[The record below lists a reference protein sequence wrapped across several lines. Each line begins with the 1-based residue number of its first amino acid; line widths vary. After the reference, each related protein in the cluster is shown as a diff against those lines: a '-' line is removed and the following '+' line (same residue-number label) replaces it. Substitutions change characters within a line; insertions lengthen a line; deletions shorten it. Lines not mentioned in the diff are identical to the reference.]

1 VKKSNS
7 KTATIVATYRDDLS
21 LVLNW
26 LRLLKVIKGVGD
38 IVETKS
44 GAYRVTVR
52 SKLSKSDLNDRVKD
66 RFGSFAKVL

>member
-1 VKKSNS
+1 MKNSRSKK
-7 KTATIVATYRDDLS
+7 ATIVATYRQDLS

-26 LRLLKVIKGVGD
+26 LKLLKLVKDVGEV
-38 IVETKS
+38 VETKS

-52 SKLSKSDLNDRVKD
+52 SSVSKADLNIKVKD

>member
-1 VKKSNS
+1 MKKSKS

-26 LRLLKVIKGVGD
+26 LRLLKVIKSVGD

-44 GAYRVTVR
+44 GAYRVKVK
-52 SKLSKSDLNDRVKD
+52 SSVSKSELNTKVKD